1 MFGNLCL
8 DICLEICLDICSNI
22 ILFFLNYVLENH
34 LVPLDKWE
42 CSLNFGIVIHLE
54 MNHMFLSQVFLS

>member
-1 MFGNLCL
+1 MFGNICL
-8 DICLEICLDICSNI
+8 DICLDICSNI
-22 ILFFLNYVLENH
+22 ILFFFFNYVLENH